1 LGSDFSGDGQPDQ
14 TEGHRAGKE
23 KFESSLVEFVVEV
36 GRGGELGDTSG
47 EVTKGVALAAEEL
60 GNPRH
65 EIKQVK
71 VPEEFPGKG
80 WRAEFQK
87 SKDSARLKDTM
98 DFRKALGA
106 VGKVTQSEGKGDGIH
121 RLIREGEVE
130 GIAFHG
136 LFYSTGFCLIE

>member
-1 LGSDFSGDGQPDQ
+1 
-14 TEGHRAGKE
+14 
-23 KFESSLVEFVVEV
+23 VEFVVKV
-36 GRGGELGDTSG
+36 GRRGELGDTSG
-47 EVTKGVALAAEEL
+47 EVTKGVALAAEKL
-60 GNPRH
+60 GDPGH

-71 VPEEFPGKG
+71 VPKEFPWEGG
-80 WRAEFQK
+80 RTEFQK

-121 RLIREGEVE
+121 RLIREGEIK

-136 LFYSTGFCLIE
+136 LFYSTSFCLIE